1 MSNSDL
7 FQKVKKLQLPQG
19 EYALFGSA
27 PLGIR
32 GLKECNDIDIIVT
45 QKLWEE
51 LKNKSWKI
59 KIAPHG
65 SEYFEYDEMEFW
77 KDWRPGEWNIDELIQ
92 AAEIIEELSFVGLEQ
107 VLKWKKMMAREKDFK
122 DIKRIEE
129 FLQKIQ

>member
-1 MSNSDL
+1 MSISNSDL

-32 GLKECNDIDIIVT
+32 GLKECSDIDIIVT
-45 QKLWEE
+45 QKLWKE

-65 SEYFEYDEMEFW
+65 SEYFEYDEM
-77 KDWRPGEWNIDELIQ
+77 
-92 AAEIIEELSFVGLEQ
+92 
-107 VLKWKKMMAREKDFK
+107 
-122 DIKRIEE
+122 
-129 FLQKIQ
+129 